1 MTGWG
6 LHAKEPTGNLQS
18 CPSASRPRSRMA
30 ERERQPWRKA
40 ARFNK
45 SSSKPTFLLR
55 ALLGSQQRTGWSCKH
70 KGNGNIVLAGVVF
83 QANFGVPEKR
93 KSKKHQSGWVIKL
106 LRSRSPAAG
115 GLACSGLHRRSK
127 MVQPA
132 AWMGAMKRQLL
143 GRERTASVHLLV
155 FELQDLLR

>member
-6 LHAKEPTGNLQS
+6 LHANEPTGNLRS
-18 CPSASRPRSRMA
+18 CPSASQPRSRMA
-30 ERERQPWRKA
+30 ELERQPWRKA

-55 ALLGSQQRTGWSCKH
+55 ALLGSQQRTSWSCKR
-70 KGNGNIVLAGVVF
+70 KGNGNIALAGVVF
-83 QANFGVPEKR
+83 CANFGVPEEQR
-93 KSKKHQSGWVIKL
+93 SKKHQSGWVIKV
-106 LRSRSPAAG
+106 LRSRSPTAD
-115 GLACSGLHRRSK
+115 GLACSGLHRHSK

-132 AWMGAMKRQLL
+132 AWMGAVKRQLL
-143 GRERTASVHLLV
+143 GRERTASVHLVV